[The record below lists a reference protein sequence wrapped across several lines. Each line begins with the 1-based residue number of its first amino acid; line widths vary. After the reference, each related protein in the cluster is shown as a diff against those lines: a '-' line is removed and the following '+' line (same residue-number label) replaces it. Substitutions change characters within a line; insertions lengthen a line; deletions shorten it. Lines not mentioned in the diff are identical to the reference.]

1 MICYILLQGD
11 IEVFGVFLNSFCFIC
26 LDVSIVKFVEDNCE
40 LHIGFEY
47 ICSVLGYNCL
57 STFFWGNISTSVG
70 LLLHGLG

>member
-1 MICYILLQGD
+1 M
-11 IEVFGVFLNSFCFIC
+11 FGCFNCI
-26 LDVSIVKFVEDNCE
+26 KFVEDNCE